1 MAGGKIVREDGVRQG
16 LKDGLVAVRRMVTQR
31 HAQKR
36 REANRGEEV
45 KTSGSGGA
53 ADKHQMPAKTPSF
66 LDIVYNYF
74 TENTDKEDEREK
86 CRREQQEEL
95 KTLTEI
101 RTKILNEGAL
111 ETDYQENIEERFDD
125 KISAQ
130 WAK

>member
-31 HAQKR
+31 HAQRR

-45 KTSGSGGA
+45 KASGGGGA

-86 CRREQQEEL
+86 SRRE
-95 KTLTEI
+95 
-101 RTKILNEGAL
+101 
-111 ETDYQENIEERFDD
+111 
-125 KISAQ
+125 
-130 WAK
+130 